1 MFTLGLLL
9 LSFDFLQMLLDS
21 CEDDGCEDTA
31 LNWLIAAIVVAIV
44 CSLFMLGVKWLKKYT
59 AINLVQ
65 KAWSRGQTV
74 VLIIVG
80 LLPVLITLI
89 VIWYTTRNFFNYVG
103 VGGLLKGIVLSWV
116 FYMFFI
122 FTGHLLSPW
131 RRELL

>member
-1 MFTLGLLL
+1 MFMLGLLL
-9 LSFDFLQMLLDS
+9 QSFDFLQTLLDS

-103 VGGLLKGIVLSWV
+103 VGGLLKGIVLSWAV
-116 FYMFFI
+116 YMFFI

>member
-1 MFTLGLLL
+1 MLGLLL
-9 LSFDFLQMLLDS
+9 QSFDFLQMLLDS

-74 VLIIVG
+74 VLIIIG

-89 VIWYTTRNFFNYVG
+89 VIWYTVRNFFNYVG

-116 FYMFFI
+116 VYMFFV

>member
-1 MFTLGLLL
+1 MFMLGLLL
-9 LSFDFLQMLLDS
+9 QSFDFLQMLLDS
-21 CEDDGCEDTA
+21 CEGDGCEDTA

-116 FYMFFI
+116 VYMFFV

>member
-1 MFTLGLLL
+1 MFMLGLLL
-9 LSFDFLQMLLDS
+9 QSFDFLQMFLDS

-31 LNWLIAAIVVAIV
+31 LNWVIAAIVVAIV
-44 CSLFMLGVKWLKKYT
+44 CSLLMLGVKWLKKYT
-59 AINLVQ
+59 AINIVQ
-65 KAWSRGQTV
+65 KAWSRGQTI
-74 VLIIVG
+74 VLIILG

-103 VGGLLKGIVLSWV
+103 VGGLLKGVVVSWLV
-116 FYMFFI
+116 YMLFV

>member
-1 MFTLGLLL
+1 MLGLLL
-9 LSFDFLQMLLDS
+9 WSFDFLQMLLDS
-21 CEDDGCEDTA
+21 CEDEGCEDTA

-44 CSLFMLGVKWLKKYT
+44 CSLFMLGVKGLKKYT

-89 VIWYTTRNFFNYVG
+89 VIWYTVRNFFNYVG

-116 FYMFFI
+116 VYMFFV

>member
-1 MFTLGLLL
+1 MLGLLL
-9 LSFDFLQMLLDS
+9 QSFDFLQMFLDS
-21 CEDDGCEDTA
+21 CEDEGCEDTA
-31 LNWLIAAIVVAIV
+31 MSWVTAAIVVAIMY
-44 CSLFMLGVKWLKKYT
+44 SLFTLAFKWLKKYT
-59 AINLVQ
+59 AINIVQ

-103 VGGLLKGIVLSWV
+103 VGGLLKGIVVSWLV
-116 FYMFFI
+116 YMLFV
-122 FTGHLLSPW
+122 FTGHTLSPW

>member
-1 MFTLGLLL
+1 MF
-9 LSFDFLQMLLDS
+9 LDT

-31 LNWLIAAIVVAIV
+31 LNWVIAAIVVAVV
-44 CSLFMLGVKWLKKYT
+44 CSLFMLGVKWFKKYT

-103 VGGLLKGIVLSWV
+103 VGGLLKGIVVSWLV
-116 FYMFFI
+116 YMLFV

>member
-1 MFTLGLLL
+1 MLGLLL
-9 LSFDFLQMLLDS
+9 QSFDFLQMFLDS
-21 CEDDGCEDTA
+21 CEDDGCEETA
-31 LNWLIAAIVVAIV
+31 LSWVIAAIIVAIIY
-44 CSLFMLGVKWLKKYT
+44 SLFTLAFKWLKKYT
-59 AINLVQ
+59 AINIVQ

-103 VGGLLKGIVLSWV
+103 VGGLLKGIVVSWLV
-116 FYMFFI
+116 YMLFV
-122 FTGHLLSPW
+122 FTGHSLSPW

>member
-1 MFTLGLLL
+1 MLGLLL
-9 LSFDFLQMLLDS
+9 QSFDFLQMLLDS
-21 CEDDGCEDTA
+21 CENDGCEDTA

-116 FYMFFI
+116 VYMFFV

>member
-1 MFTLGLLL
+1 MLGLLL
-9 LSFDFLQMLLDS
+9 QSFDFLQMFLDS
-21 CEDDGCEDTA
+21 CEDDGCEETA
-31 LNWLIAAIVVAIV
+31 LSWVIAAIIVAIV
-44 CSLFMLGVKWLKKYT
+44 YSIFTLGVKWLKKYT
-59 AINLVQ
+59 AITIVQ
-65 KAWSRGQTV
+65 KAWSRSQTV

-116 FYMFFI
+116 VYTFFV
-122 FTGHLLSPW
+122 FTGHLFSPW

>member
-1 MFTLGLLL
+1 MFMLGLLL
-9 LSFDFLQMLLDS
+9 QSFDFLQMLLDS

-116 FYMFFI
+116 VYTFFV

>member
-1 MFTLGLLL
+1 MFMLGLLL
-9 LSFDFLQMLLDS
+9 QSFDFLQTLLDS

-116 FYMFFI
+116 VYMFFV

>member
-1 MFTLGLLL
+1 MLGLLL
-9 LSFDFLQMLLDS
+9 QSFDFLQMFLDS
-21 CEDDGCEDTA
+21 CEDDGCEETA
-31 LNWLIAAIVVAIV
+31 MSWVIAAIVVAV
-44 CSLFMLGVKWLKKYT
+44 VYSLFTLAVKGVKKYL
-59 AINLVQ
+59 AINIVE

-103 VGGLLKGIVLSWV
+103 VGGLLKGIVVSWLV
-116 FYMFFI
+116 YMLFV
-122 FTGHLLSPW
+122 FTGHTLSPW

>member
-1 MFTLGLLL
+1 MFMLGLLL
-9 LSFDFLQMLLDS
+9 QSFDFLQTLLDS

-116 FYMFFI
+116 VYTFFV

>member
-1 MFTLGLLL
+1 MLGLLL
-9 LSFDFLQMLLDS
+9 QSFDFLQMLLDS

-44 CSLFMLGVKWLKKYT
+44 CSLFMLGIKWLKKYT

-116 FYMFFI
+116 VYMFFV

>member
-1 MFTLGLLL
+1 MFMLGLLL
-9 LSFDFLQMLLDS
+9 QSFDFLHMFLDS
-21 CEDDGCEDTA
+21 CEDEGCEDTA

-44 CSLFMLGVKWLKKYT
+44 CSLVMLAVKWLKKYT

-103 VGGLLKGIVLSWV
+103 VGGLLKGIVVSWLV
-116 FYMFFI
+116 YMFFV

>member
-1 MFTLGLLL
+1 MFMLGLLL
-9 LSFDFLQMLLDS
+9 WSFDFLQMLLDS
-21 CEDDGCEDTA
+21 CEDEGCEDTA

-44 CSLFMLGVKWLKKYT
+44 CSLFMLGVKGLKKYT

-89 VIWYTTRNFFNYVG
+89 VIWYTVRNFFNYVG

-116 FYMFFI
+116 VYMFFV

>member
-1 MFTLGLLL
+1 MFMLGLLL
-9 LSFDFLQMLLDS
+9 QSFDFLQMLLDS

-80 LLPVLITLI
+80 LLPVLVTLI

-116 FYMFFI
+116 LYMFFV